1 MKFIAYI
8 GTMTLLLGFIIGC
21 KKENAAYTIT
31 GRVVDGD
38 TGASL
43 SNASI
48 EIEKQV
54 ITSGVFGQTFLSAMT
69 TTTDASGN
77 FSGTWPRENF
87 AALRLNAERENYI
100 NASRDLNVD
109 VFKEHDFQLVT
120 EDVKLFKE
128 AFIQVDLA
136 NTGITT
142 PSDRL
147 AFTFLNAYFD
157 CNCCSNGW
165 RVFAGAVIDTTF
177 TCRIYGN
184 RWIKYQ
190 IQSTLASHDSIY
202 VDSIYCPAQNTTVVS
217 IDY

>member
-1 MKFIAYI
+1 MKLSAYI
-8 GTMTLLLGFIIGC
+8 AMLSLVLGFVIGC
-21 KKENAAYTIT
+21 KKENSNYGIS
-31 GRVVDGD
+31 GRVIDGD
-38 TGASL
+38 TGASIDQ
-43 SNASI
+43 AKV

-54 ITSGVFGQTFLSAMT
+54 VSSGVFGQTFQSAMT

-77 FSGTWPRENF
+77 YSGTWPRENF
-87 AALRLNAERENYI
+87 AALRLNAEKENYI
-100 NASRDLNVD
+100 SASTDLSVD
-109 VFKEHDFQLVT
+109 AFKEHDFRLEN

-136 NTGITT
+136 NTGMTT
-142 PSDRL
+142 ASDRL
-147 AFTFLNAYFD
+147 AFTFLNANFN

-165 RVFAGAVIDTTF
+165 RVFEGAAVDTTF

-190 IQSTLASHDSIY
+190 IQSTLSSHDSIY
-202 VDSIYCPAQNTTVVS
+202 VDSVFCPANNTSVVS